1 MAIAKMKKLHLI
13 GMAYDRDRIL
23 NALHKTNAAEITY
36 QTEQVDTA
44 VLEVRGE
51 ALSARIAAVEAALTA
66 LVTETDRYEKERGI
80 KSSIDKDG
88 FDVSY
93 TEFISVK
100 DRQQEAEQA
109 LQQVASLVDRRNAL
123 KAEWIKAKRELSLAK
138 EYENLR
144 LPFSIYKDTAHTRVR
159 VGTLANSAMPQV
171 IEELSNLALCTLE
184 EISVGEQ
191 VAVAVYAH
199 KNDATQVDAV
209 LAAYGFTEC
218 PYKGELTGEEN
229 AKEKARESER
239 ILTKISALEE
249 GMYALKDK
257 IRLLKIY
264 CDYLCFELEK
274 ERAGEKMLQTQTTLL
289 LEAYVP
295 EKSVD
300 AVTLAL
306 NDCASALYMEFTDPT
321 DEDEP
326 PTLLENNAVVGCFE
340 GITNTFA
347 PPNYRELDPNLI
359 MGIFYSIFMGFI
371 IGDAGYGIMMLIG
384 GGILWWKGRKRPTG
398 VSRLAGA
405 FAVGGVFAIIW
416 GLLFNSLFGFSVFEK
431 AFMPNA
437 QTDMWLLAGISVPS
451 VLIICMVIGVVHL
464 MVGYLCKA
472 VQEWRRGNVLDG
484 LFDGVVWALFSV
496 GVGLVIVGFTKEAKL
511 PELVPV
517 GGITAGMCLLTAMLT
532 AGRHAK
538 GFGKVTKGFGAAY
551 GVINYASDILSYA
564 RLYGLMLSGA
574 VIAGIIADYSGQFI
588 ASGNVAMI
596 LLAVVLL
603 VIGNGFNLVMNLL
616 GAYIHDARLQYV
628 EFYGKFYEGEGELF
642 RPLGSAYRYISVI
655 SEKNE

>member
-36 QTEQVDTA
+36 QTEKVDTLP
-44 VLEVRGE
+44 LEVCGD

-66 LVTETDRYEKERGI
+66 LVTETDRFEKEYGI
-80 KSSIDKDG
+80 KPSTEKDG

-93 TEFISVK
+93 AEFMSVK
-100 DRQQEAEQA
+100 DHQDEAEQV
-109 LQQVASLVDRRNAL
+109 LLKVADLVDRRNAL
-123 KAEWIKAKRELSLAK
+123 KGALTKAKRELALAK
-138 EYENLR
+138 IYENVSS
-144 LPFSIYKDTAHTRVR
+144 PFSIYKDTPHTRVR
-159 VGTLANSAMPQV
+159 VGALPYSAKLQV
-171 IEELSNLALCTLE
+171 IEELSTIELCALE
-184 EISVGEQ
+184 EISSGEQ
-191 VAVAVYAH
+191 VSVAVYCH
-199 KNDATQVDAV
+199 KDDVPKVDAT
-209 LAAYGFTEC
+209 LAAYGFSEC
-218 PYKGELTGEEN
+218 PYKGDFSGEEN
-229 AKEKARESER
+229 VQEKAKEVER
-239 ILTKISALEE
+239 ILADVSELEQD
-249 GMYALKDK
+249 MYALKDK

-264 CDYLCFELEK
+264 YDYLCFELEK
-274 ERAGEKMLQTQTTLL
+274 ERTGEKMRQTQSTLL
-289 LEAYVP
+289 LEGYVP

-300 AVTLAL
+300 EVTQAL
-306 NDCASALYMEFTDPT
+306 VACSSAIFIEFTDPT

-326 PTLLENNAVVGCFE
+326 PTLLENNSVVGCFE

-347 PPNYRELDPNLI
+347 PPNYREFDPNLI

-371 IGDAGYGIMMLIG
+371 IGDAGYGIMMLLG
-384 GGILWWKGRKRPTG
+384 GGILWWKGRQRPTG
-398 VSRLAGA
+398 ISKLAGA

-416 GLLFNSLFGFSVFEK
+416 GLLFNSLFGFPVFER

-496 GVGLVIVGFTKEAKL
+496 GVGLAIVGFTEEAKL
-511 PELVPV
+511 PQLVPV
-517 GGITAGMCLLTAMLT
+517 GGITAGATLLIAMLT

-588 ASGNVAMI
+588 ASGNIALI
-596 LLAVVLL
+596 ILAVVLL
-603 VIGNGFNLVMNLL
+603 IVGNGFNLVMNLL

-642 RPLGSAYRYISVI
+642 RPLGGEHRFISVVP
-655 SEKNE
+655 EKNR

>member
-36 QTEQVDTA
+36 QTEKVDTLP
-44 VLEVRGE
+44 LEVCGD

-66 LVTETDRYEKERGI
+66 LVTETDRFEKEYGI
-80 KSSIDKDG
+80 KPSTEKDG

-93 TEFISVK
+93 AEFMSVK
-100 DRQQEAEQA
+100 DRQDEAEQI
-109 LQQVASLVDRRNAL
+109 LLKVADLVDRRNAL
-123 KAEWIKAKRELSLAK
+123 KGALTKAKRELALAK
-138 EYENLR
+138 IYENVSS
-144 LPFSIYKDTAHTRVR
+144 PFSIYKDTAHTRVR
-159 VGTLANSAMPQV
+159 VGALPYSAKLQV
-171 IEELSNLALCTLE
+171 IEELSKIELCALE
-184 EISVGEQ
+184 EISSGEQ
-191 VAVAVYAH
+191 VSVAVYCH
-199 KNDATQVDAV
+199 KDDVPKVDAT
-209 LAAYGFTEC
+209 LAAYGFSEC
-218 PYKGELTGEEN
+218 PYKGDFSGEEN
-229 AKEKARESER
+229 VQEKAKEVER
-239 ILTKISALEE
+239 ILADVSELEQ

-264 CDYLCFELEK
+264 YDYLCFELEK
-274 ERAGEKMLQTQTTLL
+274 ERAGEKMRQTQSTLL
-289 LEAYVP
+289 LEGYVP

-300 AVTLAL
+300 EVTQAL
-306 NDCASALYMEFTDPT
+306 VACSSAIFMEFTDPT

-326 PTLLENNAVVGCFE
+326 PTLLENNSVVGCFE

-347 PPNYRELDPNLI
+347 PPNYREFDPNLI

-371 IGDAGYGIMMLIG
+371 IGDAGYGIMMLLG
-384 GGILWWKGRKRPTG
+384 GGILWWKGRQRPTG
-398 VSRLAGA
+398 ISKLAGA
-405 FAVGGVFAIIW
+405 FAVGGVFAIVW
-416 GLLFNSLFGFSVFEK
+416 GLLFNSLFGFPVFEK

-496 GVGLVIVGFTKEAKL
+496 GVGLAIVGFTEEAKL
-511 PELVPV
+511 PQLVPV
-517 GGITAGMCLLTAMLT
+517 GGITAGATLLLAMLT

-588 ASGNVAMI
+588 ASGNVALI
-596 LLAVVLL
+596 ILAVVLL
-603 VIGNGFNLVMNLL
+603 IVGNGFNLVMNLL

-642 RPLGSAYRYISVI
+642 RPLGGEHRYISVVP
-655 SEKNE
+655 EKNK

>member
-1 MAIAKMKKLHLI
+1 VAIAKMKKLHLI

-23 NALHKTNAAEITY
+23 NALHKTNAAEIIY
-36 QTEQVDTA
+36 QTEKVDTLPMK
-44 VLEVRGE
+44 VSGE
-51 ALSARIAAVEAALTA
+51 ALSVRIAAVEAALTA
-66 LVTETDRYEKERGI
+66 LVTETDRFEKESGV
-80 KSSIDKDG
+80 KSSMEKDG

-93 TEFISVK
+93 AEFMSVK
-100 DRQQEAEQA
+100 DRQDEAEEV
-109 LQQVASLVDRRNAL
+109 LSKVATLVDRRNAL
-123 KAEWIKAKRELSLAK
+123 KGDLTKAKRELDVAK
-138 EYENLR
+138 IYENVS

-159 VGTLANSAMPQV
+159 VGALPYSAKLPV
-171 IEELSNLALCTLE
+171 TEELSQIELCEIE
-184 EISVGEQ
+184 EISVDEQ
-191 VAVAVYAH
+191 VAVAVYSH
-199 KNDATQVDAV
+199 KDDAPNVDAV

-218 PYKGELTGEEN
+218 PYKGDFSGKQN
-229 AKEKARESER
+229 VQDKGKEVER
-239 ILTKISALEE
+239 ILMEISELEQ

-264 CDYLCFELEK
+264 YDYLCFELEK
-274 ERAGEKMLQTQTTLL
+274 ERTGEKMRQTQSTLL
-289 LEAYVP
+289 LEGYVP
-295 EKSVD
+295 EKSVEE
-300 AVTLAL
+300 VTQAL
-306 NDCASALYMEFTDPT
+306 GACSSAIFLEFTDPT

-326 PTLLENNAVVGCFE
+326 PTLLENNSVVGCFE

-347 PPNYRELDPNLI
+347 PPNYREFDPNLI

-371 IGDAGYGIMMLIG
+371 IGDAGYGIMMLLG

-416 GLLFNSLFGFSVFEK
+416 GLLFNSLFGFPVFEK

-437 QTDMWLLAGISVPS
+437 QTDMWILAGISVPS
-451 VLIICMVIGVVHL
+451 VLIICMVIGVLHL
-464 MVGYLCKA
+464 MVGYVCKA
-472 VQEWRRGNVLDG
+472 VQEWRRGNFLDG
-484 LFDGVVWALFSV
+484 LFDGVVWALFSI
-496 GVGLVIVGFTKEAKL
+496 GVGLAIVGFTEEAKL
-511 PELVPV
+511 PQLVPV
-517 GGITAGMCLLTAMLT
+517 GGITAGVTLLIAMLT

-588 ASGNVAMI
+588 ASGNVALI
-596 LLAVVLL
+596 ILAVVLL
-603 VIGNGFNLVMNLL
+603 IVGNGFNLVMNLL

-642 RPLGSAYRYISVI
+642 RPLGGEYRYISVVP
-655 SEKNE
+655 EKNE